1 MTNVFDSTPRVRREI
16 VLGVSGALYVLSLT
30 MPAMYFEKEASLSGL
45 SVLAQGW
52 WGLFMLN
59 PAWLANPLYVVAA
72 VQLARNRHT
81 LASQFSAAA
90 LACALCSL
98 FTTKW
103 YFNEAD
109 ATPISGYGVAVLC
122 VARRAYRI
130 AHGQLALAPG
140 KHRRAAVKMNV
151 GAC

>member
-1 MTNVFDSTPRVRREI
+1 MMNVFDSTPSIRRET
-16 VLGVSGALYVLSLT
+16 VLGVSAALYVLSLA
-30 MPAMYFEKEASLSGL
+30 MPAMHFEKEASLSGL

-52 WGLFMLN
+52 LGLFMLN

-72 VQLARNRHT
+72 FQLARSRYT
-81 LASQFSAAA
+81 RASQLSAAA

-109 ATPISGYGVAVLC
+109 ATPISGYGVAFYAWLVAHVVLLAGSLRLRRESA
-122 VARRAYRI
+122 VAL
-130 AHGQLALAPG
+130 QG
-140 KHRRAAVKMNV
+140 K
-151 GAC
+151 